1 MLGAGETAVPRVG
14 RGGVLS
20 AREAKALAEARARM
34 TEAMIPALHP
44 LLTRFGESAER
55 ATSLLQIP
63 RYMDLEIYTTGR
75 HQRHLD
81 LLLQCVEVGR
91 QFSRR
96 ITPACIYPLYGAP
109 CAPSKGS
116 DYCSYVYIV
125 FIGLKD

>member
-1 MLGAGETAVPRVG
+1 MVLGAGEAAIPRVG

-55 ATSLLQIP
+55 ATTLLQIP

-75 HQRHLD
+75 HQRQLD
-81 LLLQCVEVGR
+81 LLLQCIEVSTR
-91 QFSRR
+91 
-96 ITPACIYPLYGAP
+96 C
-109 CAPSKGS
+109 
-116 DYCSYVYIV
+116 
-125 FIGLKD
+125 

>member
-1 MLGAGETAVPRVG
+1 MFPFIDTYFPPPPWQSGTHSSAVVLGAGETAVPRVG

-75 HQRHLD
+75 HQRQLD
-81 LLLQCVEVGR
+81 LLLQCIEVG
-91 QFSRR
+91 
-96 ITPACIYPLYGAP
+96 
-109 CAPSKGS
+109 
-116 DYCSYVYIV
+116 
-125 FIGLKD
+125 